1 MFYFI
6 RFWGDYFFLKS
17 CFQKEIKKIIVL
29 SPKKHQGNDHF
40 EAFQENVNSNGYI
53 KRAFKFVKWDRSYS
67 LALIC
72 LKMKPKS
79 PHNLRNRTACIQSRN
94 SVTVF
99 LFSYHAACLYNM
111 LRKCIKILSS
121 KIKIVPI
128 KFKTVWW
135 IFVPNS
141 YNKIKQFYQNS
152 FTMQSKISFYI
163 SSTNLLLYLHLPLF
177 TPKLFKIVKTPTCWY

>member
-1 MFYFI
+1 MLPK
-6 RFWGDYFFLKS
+6 RNQKNNCLKS
-17 CFQKEIKKIIVL
+17 
-29 SPKKHQGNDHF
+29 KKHQENDHF

-67 LALIC
+67 LALIWC
-72 LKMKPKS
+72 LKMKQKS

-99 LFSYHAACLYNM
+99 LFSYNHAACLYNM
-111 LRKCIKILSS
+111 LRKCINIFSS

-135 IFVPNS
+135 IFLFPILTIKSN
-141 YNKIKQFYQNS
+141 NFIKIPLLCNQKS
-152 FTMQSKISFYI
+152 LFTF
-163 SSTNLLLYLHLPLF
+163 SSTKLLLYLHLPLF
-177 TPKLFKIVKTPTCWY
+177 TPKLFKIVKTQTCWY

>member
-1 MFYFI
+1 MQKGRCFILHKKCWIISRLFYYLISSGFGEI
-6 RFWGDYFFLKS
+6 FLKS
-17 CFQKEIKKIIVL
+17 CFQREIKKNNCL
-29 SPKKHQGNDHF
+29 KSRKHQENDHF

-79 PHNLRNRTACIQSRN
+79 PHNLRNRTACIQRRN
-94 SVTVF
+94 SLTVF
-99 LFSYHAACLYNM
+99 LFSYNHAACLYNM
-111 LRKCIKILSS
+111 LRKCIKIFSS

-135 IFVPNS
+135 IFRS
-141 YNKIKQFYQNS
+141 QFLQ
-152 FTMQSKISFYI
+152 
-163 SSTNLLLYLHLPLF
+163 
-177 TPKLFKIVKTPTCWY
+177 